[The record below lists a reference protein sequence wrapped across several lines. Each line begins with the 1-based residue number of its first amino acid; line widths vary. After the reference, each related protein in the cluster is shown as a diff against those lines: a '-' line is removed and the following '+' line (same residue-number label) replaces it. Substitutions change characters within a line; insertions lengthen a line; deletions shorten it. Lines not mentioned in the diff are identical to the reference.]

1 MQEISFL
8 NLEYIFAAFYRAV
21 TGLPLQDIPGT
32 LQTITDVIE
41 KGGVIA
47 SLIFLVGIVYAHV
60 RIEQIHHAVHENRH
74 HESNEALGVHHGAVK
89 NARWEH
95 VMSLMTSAQSSDWRQ
110 AILEADIILAELLE
124 HFGIPGET
132 IGEKLKA
139 VDRSTFT
146 TLDLAWEAHRVRN
159 DVAHGGSAYEL
170 PEREA
175 RRTVDLFRQ
184 VFDEFGYI

>member
-8 NLEYIFAAFYRAV
+8 NLEYIFAAFYRAL
-21 TGLPLQDIPGT
+21 TGIPLEDLPSKLQA
-32 LQTITDVIE
+32 LTDLIE
-41 KGGVIA
+41 KGGVIL
-47 SLIFLVGIVYAHV
+47 SLMFLVGIVYAHV
-60 RIEQIHHAVHENRH
+60 RIEQIHHAAHEKRH
-74 HESNEALGVHHGAVK
+74 HESDEALGRHHQTVR
-89 NARWEH
+89 NARWQH
-95 VMSLMTSAQSSDWRQ
+95 VLSLMTSAQPSDWRQ

-132 IGEKLKA
+132 IGEQLKA

-159 DVAHGGSAYEL
+159 EVAHGGSAYEL
-170 PEREA
+170 NEREA

-184 VFDEFGYI
+184 VFEEFGYI

>member
-8 NLEYIFAAFYRAV
+8 NLEYIFVAFYRAL
-21 TGLPLQDIPGT
+21 TGFSPEDFPAT
-32 LQTITDVIE
+32 LQLITDLIE

-47 SLIFLVGIVYAHV
+47 SLVFLVGIVYAHV
-60 RIEQIHHAVHENRH
+60 RIEQIHHAVHERRH
-74 HESNEALGVHHGAVK
+74 HASDEALGRHQGAAK

-95 VMSLMTSAQSSDWRQ
+95 VMSLMTSAQPSDWRQ

-139 VDRSTFT
+139 VDRSTFN

-184 VFDEFGYI
+184 VFEEFGYI